1 MSEVS
6 EQTECRWRI
15 LSEAPPARRS
25 EGDPCDRRR
34 YRVKC
39 VCGELGTIFAQD
51 LQRGLASGCRDPRC
65 KHAHELSQR
74 IKASMQGQSMAEAL
88 KCVTEWVSE
97 SRDIRLGWLPGGEDD
112 G

>member
-1 MSEVS
+1 MSESS

-25 EGDPCDRRR
+25 DGDPCDRRR

-51 LQRGLASGCRDPRC
+51 MQRGLASGCRDPRC
-65 KHAHELSQR
+65 KHAHELGLR
-74 IKASMQGQSMAEAL
+74 IKASMQGQSMTEAL
-88 KCVTEWVSE
+88 HVVEAWVKE
-97 SRDIRLGWLPGGEDD
+97 SRDVRLGWVGGDD
-112 G
+112 V